1 MFFFVL
7 LSLEF
12 SLYNMEL
19 YSVQQET
26 SWFSL
31 GWRGRCV
38 VLVLA
43 RRWLKWHHLRKFTWP
58 GQASFGAA
66 EGFNKLFTHGS
77 LEIWKEALRCN
88 NNNNKEIQTF
98 HCKDFTKVPKNI
110 IIETESQVVCVHYCR
125 ALYDPVDTAHHAAA
139 RAALLNGFSGR
150 LDISRL
156 AGLFPPSFSE
166 LVFGC
171 APQAAA
177 QHKGS
182 YCRDLIQGLHSFSNM
197 VG

>member
-1 MFFFVL
+1 M
-7 LSLEF
+7 SLNATPQLTARLERQVCCASC
-12 SLYNMEL
+12 SLI
-19 YSVQQET
+19 
-26 SWFSL
+26 W
-31 GWRGRCV
+31 C
-38 VLVLA
+38 
-43 RRWLKWHHLRKFTWP
+43 WLKRHHLTKFTRL

-66 EGFNKLFTHGS
+66 DGFNKLFTRRS
-77 LEIWKEALRCN
+77 LEIWKEASRCYN
-88 NNNNKEIQTF
+88 NNYNNQKEIQTF
-98 HCKDFTKVPKNI
+98 HRKDFTTVPKNI
-110 IIETESQVVCVHYCR
+110 IIRTESQVVCVHYCQ

-139 RAALLNGFSGR
+139 RAALPNGFSGR

-182 YCRDLIQGLHSFSNM
+182 YCQDLIQGLHSFSNM